1 LQLCEEGREIWKEG
15 RIGDC
20 DLHVHSALAA
30 RAHAALGIV
39 QEEQTED
46 AEAI

>member
-1 LQLCEEGREIWKEG
+1 LQLCEEGREIGKEG
-15 RIGDC
+15 RTGDC

-30 RAHAALGIV
+30 RPHAALGVV

-46 AEAI
+46 SEAI